1 MRKKPPYYPRH
12 SHTHTEKTPEIC
24 VHFSCSI
31 LLFDQAD
38 WLLLFHKATY
48 AYIHFKSVSERLL
61 KGLKNIAMLTTTE
74 CDKPTEAS
82 QCFSVFIAFFQ
93 LTYRILFF
101 AVCKYVRLCV
111 VFTT

>member
-1 MRKKPPYYPRH
+1 MRKKPPYSPHH
-12 SHTHTEKTPEIC
+12 SHTHTEKIPEIC
-24 VHFSCSI
+24 VLFSCSI

-38 WLLLFHKATY
+38 WLLLFHKATSV
-48 AYIHFKSVSERLL
+48 YIHLKSVSEHLL

-101 AVCKYVRLCV
+101 AVLMYAFMCV